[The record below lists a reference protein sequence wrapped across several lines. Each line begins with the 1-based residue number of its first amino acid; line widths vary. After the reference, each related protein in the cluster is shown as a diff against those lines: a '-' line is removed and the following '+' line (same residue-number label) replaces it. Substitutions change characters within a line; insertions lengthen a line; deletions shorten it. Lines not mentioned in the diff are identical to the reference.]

1 MYANLLKFLYI
12 YVLKMKTVK
21 EILAA
26 IDEKAPYSMVVEAS
40 VRDYCVLALEFL
52 RGKADFG
59 RYFQSRLPDPMPALE
74 KEVSARKYAS
84 ERYAVQFYSPSDE
97 AMLSDVIADVS
108 FAQSQRLT
116 LTTPATPQAD
126 DRERA
131 CVYIVAVY
139 TLFALTLHQR
149 TDFAV
154 LFLESWAN
162 FNAFASARTIR
173 KHYDCSWHSRYEGL
187 FYPLG

>member
-1 MYANLLKFLYI
+1 MRTAQ
-12 YVLKMKTVK
+12 

-52 RGKADFG
+52 RGKANFG
-59 RYFQSRLPDPMPALE
+59 QYFETALPNPMPAIE
-74 KEVSARKYAS
+74 AEAVAKKYAS
-84 ERYAVQFYSPSDE
+84 ERYCVQFYKPSEE
-97 AMLSDVIADVS
+97 ALLADVIADVS

-116 LTTPATPQAD
+116 LVTPSTPQAD

-139 TLFALTLHQR
+139 TLFALTLQGR

-173 KHYDCSWHSRYEGL
+173 KHYDRSWNSRYQAL

>member
-1 MYANLLKFLYI
+1 M
-12 YVLKMKTVK
+12 VS
-21 EILAA
+21 EILAR

-40 VRDYCVLALEFL
+40 VRDYCVLALQFL
-52 RGKADFG
+52 RGQADFS
-59 RYFQSRLPDPMPALE
+59 RYFESSLPHPIPVLE
-74 KEVSARKYAS
+74 QEASARKFAG
-84 ERYAVQFYSPSDE
+84 ERYAVQLYAPAEE
-97 AMLSDVIADVS
+97 ALLADAIADLS
-108 FAQSQRLT
+108 FAQSMRLT
-116 LTTPATPQAD
+116 LATPSSPQAD

-154 LFLESWAN
+154 LFLEAWAN
-162 FNAFASARTIR
+162 FNLYASARTVR
-173 KHYDCSWHSRYEGL
+173 KHYDRSWNSRYDSL

>member
-1 MYANLLKFLYI
+1 MA
-12 YVLKMKTVK
+12 TVR
-21 EILAA
+21 EILAR

-40 VRDYCVLALEFL
+40 VRDYCVLALKFL
-52 RGKADFG
+52 RGQADFA
-59 RYFQSRLPDPMPALE
+59 RYFESILPDPIPVLE
-74 KEVSARKYAS
+74 KEVSVRRHAG
-84 ERYAVQFYSPSDE
+84 ERYCIQLYTPSEE
-97 AMLSDVIADVS
+97 ALLADAIADLA

-131 CVYIVAVY
+131 CVYITAVY
-139 TLFALTLHQR
+139 TLFALTLSGR

-154 LFLESWAN
+154 LFLESWEN
-162 FNAFASARTIR
+162 FNLFASARTVR
-173 KHYDCSWHSRYEGL
+173 KHYDRSWNSRYESL

>member
-1 MYANLLKFLYI
+1 MAK
-12 YVLKMKTVK
+12 VE
-21 EILAA
+21 EILAK

-40 VRDYCVLALEFL
+40 VRDYCVLALQFL
-52 RGKADFG
+52 RGQANFAQ
-59 RYFQSRLPDPMPALE
+59 YFESVLPNPMPSME
-74 KEVSARKYAS
+74 KEVLEHKYAS
-84 ERYAVQFYSPSDE
+84 ERSCMQLYKPTEE
-97 AMLSDVIADVS
+97 ALLADAIADLA

-131 CVYIVAVY
+131 CVYITAVY
-139 TLFALTLHQR
+139 TLFALALHNR

-162 FNAFASARTIR
+162 FNLYASARTIR
-173 KHYDCSWHSRYEGL
+173 KHYDKSWHSRYNSL
-187 FYPLG
+187 YYPLG